1 MKRIIALILA
11 LALAFSLCACD
22 ASSETPTDNNTNT
35 ENTLQE
41 QKPISEY
48 NWDDFVVSIGGTI
61 IQFPTTVAE
70 LERLDF
76 KQQEASVDRI
86 LEGGE
91 ALSDYFH
98 KDGIQYIFSIYNPKS
113 RQDGN
118 ELTGKECSVSSVE
131 LNYTWHKDENVIF
144 AKGLTFDADYDK
156 LVELWGKPTKT
167 ISSNQ
172 YDYKV
177 SWDKAI
183 RVSFE
188 SDGNRKGLIFSIQ
201 MENLSENEW

>member
-1 MKRIIALILA
+1 MKKMFALFLA
-11 LALAFSLCACD
+11 CTLLFSLCACSTNSG
-22 ASSETPTDNNTNT
+22 SSTDNAAT
-35 ENTLQE
+35 EDS
-41 QKPISEY
+41 QKECRSITEY

-70 LERLDF
+70 LERLGF
-76 KQQEASVDRI
+76 KQQESSVDRI
-86 LEGGE
+86 LEGGD

-118 ELTGKECSVSSVE
+118 ELTGKECSVSAVE
-131 LNYTWHKDENVIF
+131 LNYTFHQDENVVF
-144 AKGLTFDADYDK
+144 AQGLTFDADYDK
-156 LVELWGKPTKT
+156 LVELWGKPIKT
-167 ISSNQ
+167 IGSNQ

-177 SWDKAI
+177 SWDKTI

-188 SDGNRKGLIFSIQ
+188 SDGDRKGLIFSIQ
-201 MENLSENEW
+201 MENISENEW